1 MIIQKTSK
9 KPRVVIIGAGFAG
22 IEAAK
27 TLVKAAVEV
36 IIIDRNNYHTFIPM
50 LFQVA
55 TTIVDPQQVVYPIR
69 RMFRQAS
76 NILFLQAEVNTVDF
90 KQQFL
95 TTTEGVKIEYDRL
108 ILATGSDSKYLGVTG
123 APEYALSMRSLT
135 EAITIRNQILSCCEQ
150 AIKVKTEEERR
161 QILTFVI
168 VGGGAT
174 GVELAGSFIELIN
187 RTLKRD
193 YPSLNLPDYAQVILI
208 QSGEQLFKSYPKK
221 LGDFTAR
228 WLRRR
233 GVQVYLA
240 SKVSEVT
247 AEKVVLDDGT
257 IIMTNTVIWTAGVE
271 AATPET
277 RPTVQTTKQQKVIV
291 KSTLQLAESPQVY
304 AVGDVAKV
312 ESRSFFGVAQEAIQQ
327 GQTAAKN
334 IIRELNGKSLQDFN
348 YHNKGRLA
356 IIGRHAGVG
365 EIGKFAFKGWLAWFL
380 WLEVHWF
387 YLPGIRNRFGVLFNW
402 IKYYV
407 LGEGTTRLIV
417 PQNTSISKIRNLLK

>member
-1 MIIQKTSK
+1 MIIQKTST

-27 TLVKAAVEV
+27 TLEKAAVEV
-36 IIIDRNNYHTFIPM
+36 VLIDRNNYHTFIPM
-50 LFQVA
+50 LYQVA
-55 TTIVDPQQVVYPIR
+55 TAIVDPQQVVYPIR

-76 NILFLQAEVNTVDF
+76 NLCFLQAEVNKVDF
-90 KQQFL
+90 EHQFL

-108 ILATGSDSKYLGVTG
+108 ILATGSDSQYLGVTG
-123 APEYALSMRSLT
+123 APEYALPLRSLT
-135 EAITIRNQILSCCEQ
+135 EAITIRNQILSCFEQ
-150 AIKVKTEEERR
+150 AVQVQSVEELR
-161 QILTFVI
+161 QLLTFVI

-174 GVELAGSFIELIN
+174 GVELAGSLIELIN

-193 YPSLNLPDYAQVILI
+193 YPSLNLPDYAKVILV

-228 WLRRR
+228 WLRRQNVEIYF
-233 GVQVYLA
+233 GSKATQVTPD
-240 SKVSEVT
+240 KII
-247 AEKVVLDDGT
+247 LDDGT
-257 IIMTNTVIWTAGVE
+257 IIATNTIIWTAGVE

-277 RPTVQTTKQQKVIV
+277 RPTVQTTKQQKFVV
-291 KSTLQLAESPQVY
+291 KSTLQLAEYPQVY

-327 GQTAAKN
+327 GRTAAQN
-334 IIRELNGKSLQDFN
+334 IIRELNGESPQDFQ

-365 EIGKFAFKGWLAWFL
+365 KIGKFAFKGWLAWFL
-380 WLEVHWF
+380 WLEVHWL
-387 YLPGIRNRFGVLFNW
+387 YLPGIRNRLGVLFNW
-402 IKYYV
+402 LKYYFWS
-407 LGEGTTRLIV
+407 EGTTRLILN
-417 PQNTSISKIRNLLK
+417 PKNSKSRVEQLK